1 MIGEKLPEEN
11 QMLLFGDPTAP
22 DKGIDALQPLMRR
35 VFEALPQ
42 RRSMTIERAAVAAGL
57 DEESVKIALARL
69 QLEGYVAND
78 ERGWHRSKS
87 PHR

>member
-11 QMLLFGDPTAP
+11 QMPLFGDPIAP
-22 DKGIDALQPLMRR
+22 DHGIDALQPLTRR

-57 DEESVKIALARL
+57 DEESVKIALVRL

-87 PHR
+87 PHH